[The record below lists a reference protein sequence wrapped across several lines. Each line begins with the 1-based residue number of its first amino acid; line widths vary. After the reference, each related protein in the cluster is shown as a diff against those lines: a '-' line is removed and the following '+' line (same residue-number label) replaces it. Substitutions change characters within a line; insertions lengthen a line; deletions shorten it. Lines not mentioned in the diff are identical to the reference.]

1 MKNIKL
7 ISISTMLAL
16 VFSNCEETVINN
28 FDENIFILTD
38 QTQYQN
44 AEQIN
49 VSIKNNRTEGARHFI
64 CDNVDLTYNHL
75 LTQTDDGWSQEQ
87 HVIFCT
93 FLGPSGYYGEIESL
107 ETKYDS
113 LIIGTAGTYKLKYTF
128 IVDSDTLHYLSNK
141 FNVIE

>member
-7 ISISTMLAL
+7 ISICTMLAL

-28 FDENIFILTD
+28 FDENIFISTD

-49 VSIKNNRTEGARHFI
+49 VSIKNNFSEEARHFI
-64 CDNVDLTYNHL
+64 CDAVDITYHYL
-75 LTQTDDGWSQEQ
+75 LTETDEGWSQEQ
-87 HVIFCT
+87 HEIICT
-93 FLGPSGYYGEIESL
+93 FLGPSGYSGILESL

-113 LIIGTAGTYKLKYTF
+113 LIIDTAGSYKLKYSF